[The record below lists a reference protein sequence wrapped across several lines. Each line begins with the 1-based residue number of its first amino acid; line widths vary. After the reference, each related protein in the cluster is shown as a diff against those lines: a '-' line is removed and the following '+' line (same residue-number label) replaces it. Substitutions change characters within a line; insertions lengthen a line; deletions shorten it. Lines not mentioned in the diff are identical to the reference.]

1 MPVLT
6 ARTVA
11 PFAAMGPPGLPVRDC
26 RRPTPVARVTFPPK
40 ADDTEVSI
48 VSVLA
53 WALTTA
59 FVSAAIEVIITRI
72 AAEMTDSQEVR
83 PSRNKTL
90 SLVSRTGAHAP
101 MT

>member
-11 PFAAMGPPGLPVRDC
+11 PFAAMGATWIARKGLSSAYA
-26 RRPTPVARVTFPPK
+26 RRTGHVPPK

-59 FVSAAIEVIITRI
+59 VVSAAIEVIITRI
-72 AAEMTDSQEVR
+72 AAEMTDSQEV
-83 PSRNKTL
+83 SSFKEQDA
-90 SLVSRTGAHAP
+90 VTG
-101 MT
+101 